1 MMLRR
6 HQELYFQLFQVLDA
20 FLLCF
25 ALWLSHTIRYT
36 LVPELSFLDISAI
49 APFSGYIWM
58 LVLIIP
64 LGPFILERQGFYRLN
79 FAGSILQ
86 SFFTAL
92 RSVAILVFVLAV
104 FIVVFRVPQQTM
116 SRAAM
121 ILFVP
126 VATVTLC
133 LREMLA
139 WSLVNRRRRSEINRQ
154 HILLCGASVDLEGWH
169 SDLKNVPGGLYKVCG
184 KVDLNTEPLPQ
195 FIKRLHDDM
204 IDVVIFSIEH
214 ANFPT
219 IREALHICE
228 SEGIEAW
235 IGADFF
241 RTSLAKPQFDQFSGR
256 PLLVFRSTPDASWE
270 LIAKRAMDWFLSAL
284 LLLILALPM
293 FCLALLVW
301 WTSGRP
307 IFFAQR
313 RSGIY
318 GRPFTMY
325 KFRTMATNAE
335 QTREELKAFNVMS
348 GPVFKVDQ
356 DPRVTPFGKWL
367 RKTSLDELPQLWN
380 VLKGEMSLV
389 GPRPLPLYETENF
402 SDITQ
407 RRRMSVR
414 PGLTC
419 LWQISGRNK
428 ITDFAEWVRLDL
440 EYIDNW
446 SLWLDIKILLTT
458 IPVVLFRH
466 GAK

>member
-1 MMLRR
+1 MLRR
-6 HQELYFQLFQVLDA
+6 HQELYFQLFQVVDA

-25 ALWLSHTIRYT
+25 SLWVAHTIRYSLIPGMT
-36 LVPELSFLDISAI
+36 FLDISSV
-49 APFSGYIWM
+49 APFSGYVWM

-79 FAGSILQ
+79 FSGSILQ
-86 SFFTAL
+86 SFVTAL
-92 RSVAILVFVLAV
+92 RGVVILVFVLAV
-104 FIVVFRVPQQTM
+104 FIVVFHVPQAAI
-116 SRAAM
+116 SRAALIM
-121 ILFVP
+121 FIP
-126 VATVTLC
+126 VATLMLT
-133 LREMLA
+133 LREMLS
-139 WSLVNRRRRSEINRQ
+139 WSFVNRRHRSEINRQ
-154 HILLCGASVDLEGWH
+154 HILLCGANVDLEGWQA
-169 SDLKNVPGGLYKVCG
+169 DLKDVPGGTYKVCG
-184 KVDLNTEPLPQ
+184 KVDLNEVALPE
-195 FIKRLHDDM
+195 FIKRLHDEM
-204 IDVVIFSIEH
+204 IDVAIFSIEH
-214 ANFPT
+214 TNFPV

-241 RTSLAKPQFDQFSGR
+241 RTSLTRPQFDQFSGR

-270 LIAKRAMDWFLSAL
+270 LIAKRLLDWVCSG
-284 LLLILALPM
+284 LLLILLSPL
-293 FCLALLVW
+293 FLVLALLVW
-301 WTSGRP
+301 ASSGRP
-307 IFFAQR
+307 VIFSQR

-335 QTREELKAFNVMS
+335 QTRDELLAYNEMS
-348 GPVFKVDQ
+348 GPVFKVDN
-356 DPRVTPFGKWL
+356 DPRVTRIGKWL
-367 RKTSLDELPQLWN
+367 RKTSLDELPQIYN

-402 SDITQ
+402 SDIKQ

-428 ITDFAEWVRLDL
+428 ITDFSDWVRLDL
-440 EYIDNW
+440 EYIDKW
-446 SLWLDIKILLTT
+446 SLLLDIKILLLT

>member
-25 ALWLSHTIRYT
+25 ALWLSHTIRYS
-36 LVPELSFLDISAI
+36 LIPEMAFLDISSI

-79 FAGSILQ
+79 FSGSILQ
-86 SFFTAL
+86 SFITAL

-104 FIVVFRVPQQTM
+104 FIVVFRVPQSTI
-116 SRAAM
+116 SRAAI

-126 VATVTLC
+126 VGTLTLC
-133 LREMLA
+133 LREMLS

-154 HILLCGASVDLEGWH
+154 HILLCGANVDLEGWQ

-184 KVDLNTEPLPQ
+184 MVDLNNVPLPQ

-270 LIAKRAMDWFLSAL
+270 LITKRAMDWVLSAL
-284 LLLILALPM
+284 LLLIFLIPMLILAV
-293 FCLALLVW
+293 LVW

-307 IFFAQR
+307 VIFAQR

-335 QTREELKAFNVMS
+335 QTREELQAFNVMS
-348 GPVFKVDQ
+348 GPVFKVEK
-356 DPRVTPFGKWL
+356 DPRVTAIGKWL

-428 ITDFAEWVRLDL
+428 ITDFSEWVRLDL

-446 SLWLDIKILLTT
+446 SLWMDIKILLMT
-458 IPVVLFRH
+458 IPVVIFRH